1 MILHIPHSSTI
12 LPDTFQISEG
22 ISLKKEFQRMTDW
35 YTDELFD
42 FLGATKLVFPY
53 SRLYCDVER
62 FRDDNEEEM
71 AKKGMGVCYTTNS
84 FGGRL
89 REVSDAEK
97 EEIKS
102 IHYDDHHRQ
111 FADLVTAELE
121 ENGTALIVDCHSF
134 SNEVLP
140 HEESR
145 ARPDICIGTDTFHT
159 SPELLQEV
167 SRYFEE
173 QGCEV
178 AVDQPFAGTIV
189 PLKYYGKDQRVSSIM
204 IEVNRKL
211 YLDEN
216 FEKNEQFKDIQMLIA
231 GVLKRIH

>member
-1 MILHIPHSSTI
+1 
-12 LPDTFQISEG
+12 
-22 ISLKKEFQRMTDW
+22 MTDW

-42 FLGATKLVFPY
+42 CDDAKKLVFPY

-62 FRDDNEEEM
+62 FRDDEKEEM

-84 FGGRL
+84 FGGKL
-89 REVSDAEK
+89 REVSDVEK

-102 IHYDDHHRQ
+102 THYDGHHRQ
-111 FADLVTAELE
+111 FTDLVAAELE

-140 HEESR
+140 HEESSV
-145 ARPDICIGTDTFHT
+145 RPDICIGADTFHT
-159 SPELLQEV
+159 PRELLQEV
-167 SRYFEE
+167 FRYFEE
-173 QGCEV
+173 RGYEV
-178 AVDQPFAGTIV
+178 AVNQPFAGTIV

-216 FEKNEQFKDIQMLIA
+216 FEKSDDFEEIRTLIS
-231 GVLKRIH
+231 GLLKKIAKTQA